1 MKLCAAFL
9 LVVTSFSGSAWAL
22 QASQPGNGGRADLIP
37 FSTETYN
44 PVKKS
49 DFVDGSKQTC
59 TVTKPGSLADLL
71 RRSHETG
78 KTFDDLR
85 VRGFLLESGEPIFVD
100 AKGIFEYESKRYV
113 VSEKD
118 FREVKK
124 EHFACSDDAQYK

>member
-1 MKLCAAFL
+1 MFSTILILISSVVIATVQVPEAA
-9 LVVTSFSGSAWAL
+9 S
-22 QASQPGNGGRADLIP
+22 NGRADLIP
-37 FSTETYN
+37 FSMETYN

-71 RRSHETG
+71 RRSHETD

-85 VRGFLLESGEPIFVD
+85 VRGFLLESGEPVFVD
-100 AKGIFEYESKRYV
+100 AKGVFEYKSKRYV

-124 EHFACSDDAQYK
+124 EHFACNDDAQHK